1 MVFVRH
7 KAAHASMLEQK
18 HKTSPIRSFSTEIKM
33 PNFFGK
39 SNDVSKTQNWSP
51 FFSAKRP

>member
-7 KAAHASMLEQK
+7 TAAHASMLEQK

-39 SNDVSKTQNWSP
+39 SNDVSKTQN
-51 FFSAKRP
+51 